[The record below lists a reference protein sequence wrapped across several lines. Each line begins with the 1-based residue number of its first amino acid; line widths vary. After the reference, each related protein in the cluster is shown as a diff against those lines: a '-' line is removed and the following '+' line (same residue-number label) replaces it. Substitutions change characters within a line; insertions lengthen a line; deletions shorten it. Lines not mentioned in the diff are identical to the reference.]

1 MQVFV
6 PKACLLCGQLPEQIC
21 TPPPTRQVG
30 HHRARNRTCLIYS
43 IKEYGSKTANLSETF
58 VFQSIDWKEI
68 CHTSVFDAISRE
80 KIREQFD
87 VNLFGLMDVTRALLP
102 HFRRNKAVERTN

>member
-87 VNLFGLMDVTRALLP
+87 VNLFFLMNGTHPGFPLFP
-102 HFRRNKAVERTN
+102 KNTPFE